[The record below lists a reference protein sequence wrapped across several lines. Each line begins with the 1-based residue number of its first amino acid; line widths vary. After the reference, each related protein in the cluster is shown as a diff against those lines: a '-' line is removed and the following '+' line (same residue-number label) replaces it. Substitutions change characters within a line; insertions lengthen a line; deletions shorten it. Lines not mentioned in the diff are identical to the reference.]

1 MFDQLEHSQY
11 PHDSHQSQQFPRAT
25 NHQSILIKM
34 NYVSADIQ
42 SINLESL
49 QDKVEKIGND
59 GQDVNNVQRTL
70 DELPF

>member
-1 MFDQLEHSQY
+1 M
-11 PHDSHQSQQFPRAT
+11 
-25 NHQSILIKM
+25 K
-34 NYVSADIQ
+34 YVSADIQ